1 MVGCARRFATRAIAA
16 QVGGDDGEP
25 LGQRRRDPVPHQVRL
40 RDAVQKQDRLPGP
53 TPDAMDCGLRR
64 RDVEL
69 IETLEHRGKRYP
81 QVTTCAHRPAARE
94 HRRRRPSLFG
104 AQESTVRES

>member
-1 MVGCARRFATRAIAA
+1 
-16 QVGGDDGEP
+16 
-25 LGQRRRDPVPHQVRL
+25 
-40 RDAVQKQDRLPGP
+40 
-53 TPDAMDCGLRR
+53 MDCGLRR

-104 AQESTVRES
+104 LKSRRCVNLEEEAAPTPAQRADAAFVA

>member
-69 IETLEHRGKRYP
+69 IETLEHRGNA
-81 QVTTCAHRPAARE
+81 THRS
-94 HRRRRPSLFG
+94 RRVPTGRPLANTAVVGRACSGSRVDG
-104 AQESTVRES
+104 A